1 MLPNPKQLTTAIL
14 PIIQVTDY
22 TIAAVNQTTEG
33 NMPAIIAATL
43 IPAAVTTG
51 EAATEDAGIVEGPIT
66 NPTTATIEETMIEK
80 KLEIINT
87 TNVGDTTTEMT
98 TTLLQLYLHYVSL
111 LENPPT
117 GMQTPGLHTI
127 CQRSNFSSFKEIN
140 PGTWKIKGIGGTELF
155 ALGIGCLY
163 SLSSTRQD
171 NTWRIQRRPICSKT
185 WNKPLLDWSRYRLW
199 N

>member
-14 PIIQVTDY
+14 PVIQVTDN
-22 TIAAVNQTTEG
+22 TIAAVNQATEG
-33 NMPAIIAATL
+33 NKPATIAATL

-51 EAATEDAGIVEGPIT
+51 EAATEDAGTVAGPIT
-66 NPTTATIEETMIEK
+66 NPTTATIEETTIEK

-98 TTLLQLYLHYVSL
+98 TTLLQPYLHYVSL

-127 CQRSNFSSFKEIN
+127 CPTNDPTSVHSKKSTLVPGRSKASAAQNYLLLES
-140 PGTWKIKGIGGTELF
+140 
-155 ALGIGCLY
+155 AL
-163 SLSSTRQD
+163 SL
-171 NTWRIQRRPICSKT
+171 
-185 WNKPLLDWSRYRLW
+185 
-199 N
+199 